1 MSEDARPTTPET
13 PADPAANLP
22 DDPAFLRQMIVELL
36 GALRDTRRQN
46 EELQHRL
53 DLLLR
58 RLYGP
63 RTERFNPDQPLLI
76 PDAFEPMPPET
87 SGTGDSGPGDPEPGK
102 VPAKTSRPHGRR
114 ALPKDLRRVPRV
126 YELTEAE
133 RCCPECG
140 QTRVQI
146 SAEHSE
152 QLDYEPATL
161 YVVEHVRCTYACP
174 HCEGQVVTAGKPAQP
189 IERGLPG
196 PGLLAHVITEKYA
209 DHIPLHRQERRLARQ
224 GVELSRSTLCDWMA
238 GAARAL
244 EPLYDLMKTLILLCG
259 TIHTDDTSV
268 KVRDS
273 ERKIKATGRLW
284 IYFGDY
290 LHRYNVFDFTMSRKR
305 DGPSRF
311 LKGFHGH
318 LQADAFSGYDGIYAG
333 GSVVEVGCNAH
344 ARRKFVEAQT
354 TDTARAS
361 AALAYY
367 SQLYAIEKQIK
378 EELARLPEETD
389 EPTRA
394 AIRLRVRQERAVS
407 VWESFEKW
415 LEAERP
421 QVLPKSPLASA
432 IGYVRNN
439 AEALKRYLGSG
450 YLSIDNNVAE
460 QHMKT
465 IATGRKN
472 WLFTGS
478 ENGGKTMAVLFSVVS
493 SCQRHGHDPFVYLRD
508 VLSRL
513 PDHPKEDLS
522 DFLPDRWSPPK
533 AAEPSATPEA
543 PISNGS
549 PSRPAGNR

>member
-13 PADPAANLP
+13 LADPTAALP
-22 DDPAFLRQMIVELL
+22 TDPVILQQMIVELL
-36 GALRDTRRQN
+36 AVLRDTRRQN
-46 EELQHRL
+46 EDLQHRL

-63 RTERFNPDQPLLI
+63 RTERFDPNQPLLI
-76 PDAFEPMPPET
+76 PDAFEAPVPEAAEIGNAVPP
-87 SGTGDSGPGDPEPGK
+87 DPEPGTA
-102 VPAKTSRPHGRR
+102 PAKPSRPHGRR
-114 ALPKDLRRVPRV
+114 ALPKDLRRVPRL

-133 RCCPECG
+133 RRCPECG
-140 QTRVQI
+140 ETRVQI
-146 SAEHSE
+146 SAERSE

-174 HCEGQVVTAGKPAQP
+174 HCESQVVTAGKPAQP
-189 IERGLPG
+189 ISKGLPG
-196 PGLLAHVITEKYA
+196 PGLLAHVVTEKYA

-224 GVELSRSTLCDWMA
+224 GVELARSTLCDWMA
-238 GAARAL
+238 GAARTL

-273 ERKIKATGRLW
+273 ERKIKVTGRLW
-284 IYFGDY
+284 IYFGDH
-290 LHRYNVFDFTMSRKR
+290 LHPYNVFDFTMSRKR
-305 DGPSRF
+305 DGPSWF
-311 LKGFHGH
+311 LQGFRGY

-344 ARRKFVEAQT
+344 ARRKFVEAQK
-354 TDTARAS
+354 TDMARAA

-367 SQLYAIEKQIK
+367 RQLYAIEKEIK
-378 EELARLPEETD
+378 AKLAKLPEEAD

-394 AIRLRVRQERAVS
+394 AIRLRVRQEQAVP
-407 VWESFEKW
+407 VWEAFEKW
-415 LEAERP
+415 LEAEGSN
-421 QVLPKSPLASA
+421 VLPKSPMGGAL
-432 IGYVRNN
+432 GYLRNN
-439 AEALKRYLGSG
+439 LEALKRYTSSG

-478 ENGGKTMAVLFSVVS
+478 EAGGKTMAVLFSLVS

-508 VLSRL
+508 VLTRL
-513 PDHPKEDLS
+513 PDHPKECLEDL
-522 DFLPDRWSPPK
+522 LPARWSPALAS
-533 AAEPSATPEA
+533 AATSESVEPNGA
-543 PISNGS
+543 PSVD
-549 PSRPAGNR
+549 

>member
-1 MSEDARPTTPET
+1 MSEAARPITPEIL
-13 PADPAANLP
+13 ADPTANLP
-22 DDPAFLRQMIVELL
+22 NDPVFLQQMIVELL

-63 RTERFNPDQPLLI
+63 RTERFDPNQLLLI
-76 PDAFEPMPPET
+76 VDAFEAVAPESSETGDAAPPKPET
-87 SGTGDSGPGDPEPGK
+87 GTS
-102 VPAKTSRPHGRR
+102 PAKTSRPHGRR
-114 ALPKDLRRVPRV
+114 ALPKNLRRVARV

-133 RCCPECG
+133 RRCPECG
-140 QTRVQI
+140 ETRVQI
-146 SAEHSE
+146 SAEQSE

-189 IERGLPG
+189 INKGLPG
-196 PGLLAHVITEKYA
+196 PGLLAHVITEKYV
-209 DHIPLHRQERRLARQ
+209 DHIPLHRQEHRLARQ
-224 GVELSRSTLCDWMA
+224 GVEMSRSTLCDWMA
-238 GAARAL
+238 GAAKTL

-290 LHRYNVFDFTMSRKR
+290 LHPYNVFDFTMSRKR
-305 DGPSRF
+305 DGPRRF
-311 LKGFHGH
+311 LEGFRGH
-318 LQADAFSGYDGIYAG
+318 LQADAFSGYDRIYAG

-367 SQLYAIEKQIK
+367 SQLYAIEREIK
-378 EELARLPEETD
+378 AELAKLPEEAD

-394 AIRLRVRQERAVS
+394 AIRLRVRQEQAVS

-415 LEAERP
+415 LEAERL
-421 QVLPKSPLASA
+421 QVLPKSPLGGA
-432 IGYVRNN
+432 IGYMENN
-439 AEALKRYLGSG
+439 GTALKRYLGSG

-478 ENGGKTMAVLFSVVS
+478 ENGGKTMAVLFSLVS
-493 SCQRHGHDPFVYLRD
+493 SCQRHGHDPYVYLRD
-508 VLSRL
+508 VLTRL
-513 PDHPKEDLS
+513 PDHPKEKLA

-533 AAEPSATPEA
+533 AAEPPTTPER
-543 PISNGS
+543 PIADGSSN
-549 PSRPAGNR
+549 